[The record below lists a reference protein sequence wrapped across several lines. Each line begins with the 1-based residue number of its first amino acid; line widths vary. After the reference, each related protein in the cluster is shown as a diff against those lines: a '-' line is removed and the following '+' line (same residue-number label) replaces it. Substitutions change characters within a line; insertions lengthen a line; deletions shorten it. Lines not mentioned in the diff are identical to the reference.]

1 VRSVAVTGLS
11 VITAAGGGAEAFAA
25 AISEGRPLGEEREI
39 ALPRGRRRRI
49 RVASLGAWEA
59 GEHLSPRELR
69 KMAPESQA
77 VCAAFIAANRGSGAP
92 GRPVPAERV
101 GTYLGSGFGCTRT
114 TEDYLRGLFTEGMA
128 TVSPFLFAES
138 LASSPLGH
146 AAIHL
151 DARGPSIALAG
162 GDAAA
167 VAAVA
172 EGWRAIRRGRI
183 DRAICG
189 GFELAGP
196 TLIEVLAR
204 LMEHGSPSSFI
215 GDGVAAFVL
224 EEEEQARAGGA
235 PLLAR
240 IVGAG
245 AAGDPRAPRTDWSHD
260 PAAWA
265 AAHDAALAHAS
276 RDATLAQTWSAV
288 PARAGRDTTLS
299 DAGAPATPSGFRN
312 SHDPLS
318 RAGGAASRLQCV
330 FRHDPPSPA
339 AAEAERRSIERLQA
353 ERGASRTEGVHGIFG
368 SYAAAGGLSIAAAIL
383 ACEESGGLV
392 LVSAGSWGGSTSA
405 LVLEPLARQPA

>member
-1 VRSVAVTGLS
+1 MKSIVATAEGRGCAEGMPVRSVVVTGIA
-11 VITAAGGGAEAFAA
+11 VISAAGGGVAPFREALRT
-25 AISEGRPLGEEREI
+25 GKPLGEEREI
-39 ALPRGRRRRI
+39 ALPRGKRSRI
-49 RVASLGAWEA
+49 RVAPLGAWDA

-77 VCAAFIAANRGSGAP
+77 VCTAFMEANRDSGAP
-92 GRPVPAERV
+92 GRPLQADRV

-114 TEDYLRGLFTEGMA
+114 TENYLRGIFTEGMA
-128 TVSPFLFAES
+128 TASPFLFSES

-172 EGWRAIRRGRI
+172 EGWREIRRGRI

-204 LMEHGSPSSFI
+204 LMEHGAHPGSI

-224 EEEEQARAGGA
+224 EEEKQARAGGA

-245 AAGDPRAPRTDWSHD
+245 AAGDPRARRTDWSHD

-265 AAHDAALAHAS
+265 AAHDAAMAHAG
-276 RDATLAQTWSAV
+276 RAAALAPPGGGAPPVQV
-288 PARAGRDTTLS
+288 GRA
-299 DAGAPATPSGFRN
+299 APATQRGSSVTRIG
-312 SHDPLS
+312 
-318 RAGGAASRLQCV
+318 CV
-330 FRHDPPSPA
+330 YRHDPPSHG
-339 AAEAERRSIERLQA
+339 AAEAERRSIERLQV
-353 ERGASRTEGVHGIFG
+353 ERGVERTEGVHGVFG

-383 ACEESGGLV
+383 ACDEAGGPV
-392 LVSAGSWGGSTSA
+392 LVSAGSWGGATA
-405 LVLEPLARQPA
+405 AIVIERA